1 METWKADDVLMFSLH
16 FFLLLFLYLL
26 PGRED
31 KLYKGFNFSWFTIN
45 IRLVQ

>member
-1 METWKADDVLMFSLH
+1 METWKTDDVLMFSLY

-31 KLYKGFNFSWFTIN
+31 KLSKGFTS
-45 IRLVQ
+45 VGSQ